1 MASGGGDLST
11 RMAAEDQNVDNRLFY
26 DTALNLFKRLKVEI
40 SEAIKTTFPFL
51 EYLRD
56 NKLISDELYQESK
69 QFYNGR
75 CTLQEVVYIILCDL
89 EKKPDLSYL
98 QTIFNNV
105 IRNNYPGLNRFYR
118 MFKNVIPDKN
128 FFLESDYE
136 EMEEWPNIPLYLEQ
150 GTGENANRILPL
162 PAPHSSINNGTALP
176 ENRRSEHLGETG
188 QTNAMETGT
197 SSDNGARESLQENE
211 QCDQLFESPV
221 ITEDSCGE
229 DEQPSTS
236 AGKRQSGTVDPAN
249 NATSRKVTRKRKARE
264 QTDESVNYENEI
276 LPVVCG
282 EMKGMLIKRKLE
294 RGARTTC
301 IRSDDGNQF
310 TPREFEIKGGR
321 GKSSNWKQSIRCGG
335 KTLGCLIK
343 DKTLLEP
350 PGQKGR
356 EKKENSHKCKICL
369 DGGILYFCNAC
380 HEFFHGD
387 CHIPA
392 VETNRSCWTCTF
404 CMIKNSLR
412 SQERHKESEVL
423 ARPMQPAEQLK
434 CVFLLLT
441 VYCRL
446 ESDVHENIPH
456 ENYNEMASKCLEKLR
471 RLDEIKK
478 KLTGGEYTKVGAF
491 VLAMNPILQNASA
504 SQRYDANLIEK
515 EFNRNFREVF
525 AVEETSQNS
534 SLQ

>member
-162 PAPHSSINNGTALP
+162 PAPHSSINN
-176 ENRRSEHLGETG
+176 
-188 QTNAMETGT
+188 
-197 SSDNGARESLQENE
+197 
-211 QCDQLFESPV
+211 V